1 MQFKELNSRLNREV
15 AEYEQHTHTLD
26 SSSHYSGAPSSE
38 LEAEAHAYVLGG
50 SGATPAV
57 ADESVAERRR
67 RVLDATMARLRKEEE
82 ELEASC
88 GTAPAP
94 GGASTS

>member
-15 AEYEQHTHTLD
+15 AEYEQHTHVLD
-26 SSSHYSGAPSSE
+26 TASQYSGTPSSE
-38 LEAEAHAYVLGG
+38 LEAEARAYVLGG
-50 SGATPAV
+50 LGTTPAM
-57 ADESVAERRR
+57 ANESVAERRR
-67 RVLDATMARLRKEEE
+67 KVLDATMARLRKEEE

-94 GGASTS
+94 RGASTS